1 MTKKESEPNDR
12 LDAIATEWSV
22 IHDPAQFV
30 RRYSPAVQTYLAAI
44 IKNPH
49 DAEDVAQD
57 FFLRVAKYG
66 FVRARKDRGRF
77 RDYLKTAVRN
87 AAINFLRRKQHS
99 KPAGSGIFQFADT
112 DKGKQLR
119 DQAWIAQ
126 WRQCLLDRARKAL
139 EKHQTGAPGNLFSTV
154 LNLLIEYPR
163 DDAKSLAARTSALTG
178 RPLRPDAFRKQV
190 SRARFM
196 LAKLLVRE
204 VIQTLD
210 RPTPAQVKEELI
222 DLSLWEYVR
231 DFLPPEQAQA

>member
-1 MTKKESEPNDR
+1 MANEEAGPSDR
-12 LDAIATEWSV
+12 LDAIATEWAV

-30 RRYSPAVQTYLAAI
+30 RRYAPAVQSYLSAI

-57 FFLRVAKYG
+57 FFLRVAKHG

-77 RDYLKTAVRN
+77 RDYLKAAVRN

-99 KPAGSGIFQFADT
+99 KPAGSGIFQFAEP
-112 DKGKQLR
+112 DKDKRRR
-119 DQAWIAQ
+119 DQAWLAH

-139 EKHQTGAPGNLFSTV
+139 EKHQKGAPGNLFSTV
-154 LNLLIEYPR
+154 LDLLIEYPR
-163 DDAKSLAARTSALTG
+163 DDAKSLAARTSAITG

-210 RPTPAQVKEELI
+210 RPTA
-222 DLSLWEYVR
+222 
-231 DFLPPEQAQA
+231 